1 MKIRR
6 KILQD
11 IILIA
16 ILAIGI
22 NVPILVIKHYQD
34 LNRLKFFEGS
44 WEEALAA
51 ANTENKPIFLEIYKN
66 WCLPCQ
72 LLKNQ
77 SYSRKEVG
85 DFFNEQF
92 INISFNRKIDP
103 ETKIGIAVDVKD
115 FPTLYILNTSG
126 EPVIH
131 TEGRLK
137 PKDLL
142 RFGHAGIELL
152 KNEGGYCQEL

>member
-22 NVPILVIKHYQD
+22 NVPILVVEHYQD
-34 LNRLKFFEGS
+34 IHRLKFFEGS
-44 WEEALAA
+44 WEEALVEAK
-51 ANTENKPIFLEIYKN
+51 TEDKPIFLEIYKN
-66 WCLPCQ
+66 WCLPCKV
-72 LLKNQ
+72 LKNQ
-77 SYSRKEVG
+77 TYSRKEIG

-92 INISFNRKIDP
+92 INFSFNGKRNP
-103 ETKIGIAVDVKD
+103 EANIGIAVNVRDY
-115 FPTLYILNTSG
+115 PSLYILNSSG

-131 TEGRLK
+131 TEGHLK
-137 PKDLL
+137 PRDLL
-142 RFGHAGIELL
+142 RFGQAGIEKL
-152 KNEGGYCQEL
+152 KN